1 MAFCSVCDQKCGG
14 ALLDDV
20 QDQLQ
25 GDSTMANSYARR
37 LATCVAL
44 VVSFVQAAAAAE
56 ILIGDAKS
64 QPESLTV
71 APGGVL
77 IVGSASSPFVYK
89 VRSGS
94 STAEKFIDASA
105 EGPDKFFFGMLAD
118 ASTNTLWTCQ
128 LTPVPNTSPVQRHTA
143 LRGFDL
149 STGAPKIRWNL
160 PGDNTV
166 CNDFAIGPD
175 KALYITD
182 TVTGRIYRLPAGASA
197 AELFLEHR
205 TLTGVDGITF
215 LNGTLYVNN
224 VFFNKLYRIPV
235 DTAGKPGQPVDIWMD
250 QPVKGL
256 DGMRAANGK
265 LIVAENGSGK
275 ISVLTVNGDKASVTV
290 IKEGLN
296 TPTGVEPAGDTLWIA
311 ERGAGK
317 AVSIPM
323 PR

>member
-1 MAFCSVCDQKCGG
+1 MPIS
-14 ALLDDV
+14 
-20 QDQLQ
+20 
-25 GDSTMANSYARR
+25 NARR
-37 LATCVAL
+37 LTICVAL
-44 VVSFVQAAAAAE
+44 FVSFAQAASAGE
-56 ILIGDAKS
+56 ILIADAKS

-105 EGPDKFFFGMLAD
+105 EGPGTFFFGMLAD
-118 ASTNTLWTCQ
+118 AATNTLWTCQ
-128 LTPVPNTSPVQRHTA
+128 LTPVPDTTPVRRHTA

-149 STGAPKIRWNL
+149 STSAQKIRWNL
-160 PGDNTV
+160 PGDNST

-182 TVTGRIYRLPAGASA
+182 TANGRIYKLPAGAST

-215 LNGTLYVNN
+215 LNGMLYVNN
-224 VFFNKLYRIPV
+224 VIFNKLYRIPV
-235 DTAGKPGQPVDIWMD
+235 DAAGKAGEPVDIWMD
-250 QPVKGL
+250 QPVKGP

-265 LIVAENGSGK
+265 LIVAENSSGR
-275 ISVLTVNGDKASVTV
+275 ISVITVDGDKASVTV
-290 IKEGLN
+290 IKEGLK
-296 TPTGVEPAGDTLWIA
+296 TPTAVEPAGDTLWIA

-317 AVSIPM
+317 AVPIPM
-323 PR
+323 PK